1 MKYNLIFG
9 MRTRDWWT
17 LLRENRFAISPRYWP
32 RALIITLVSLLNE
45 FFSWRET
52 RRHGPA
58 ILKTRIAADPV
69 FILGHWRS
77 GTTHLQ
83 RLLAQD
89 DRFAFVNGY
98 QTTNPHSYLTTEQS
112 HSRLLAGL
120 VPARR
125 LEDNMTL
132 SFAVPSEDE
141 VALSILSPDSP
152 YLIWSFP
159 RNRERYNRSLTLEEL
174 DSARVEAWKKV
185 YFQYVQKLTY
195 RYGRPLILKS
205 PPNTCRVKQ
214 LLELFPRARFIH
226 IHRDPF
232 EVFQSMLHLIE
243 AWTANYAVL
252 QTFPAY
258 DKNRQIIEQYRLMY
272 DKYFREIPLIPVGS
286 LHELAFRDLEK
297 DPLGQ
302 VEHIYDR
309 LELGDFAKVR
319 GDVGRYCESVS
330 GYRRNKYAPLPDD
343 IRALI
348 AERWSPS
355 FAAWGYPAG

>member
-32 RALIITLVSLLNE
+32 RALIITLISLLNE

-112 HSRLLAGL
+112 HSRLLGGL

-174 DSARVEAWKKV
+174 DSGRVEAWKKV

-195 RYGRPLILKS
+195 RYSRPLILKS

-214 LLELFPRARFIH
+214 FWSCSPAPGSSI
-226 IHRDPF
+226 
-232 EVFQSMLHLIE
+232 S
-243 AWTANYAVL
+243 TA
-252 QTFPAY
+252 T
-258 DKNRQIIEQYRLMY
+258 
-272 DKYFREIPLIPVGS
+272 PLWSSSPCS
-286 LHELAFRDLEK
+286 TSSR
-297 DPLGQ
+297 P
-302 VEHIYDR
+302 
-309 LELGDFAKVR
+309 
-319 GDVGRYCESVS
+319 GRPITPCC
-330 GYRRNKYAPLPDD
+330 R
-343 IRALI
+343 
-348 AERWSPS
+348 PS
-355 FAAWGYPAG
+355 RPMTRTCRSSNSTG